1 MGSPHIDLQQGGIG
15 LGIYGARGTIAA
27 HREFGPKS
35 DGVVRRRQAAF
46 LKHSP
51 RRLQRLLIERRL
63 PLPRHRMMRALLLQN
78 FRGRG
83 GQRHGS
89 PEGQLSAK
97 CVQDGLRR
105 EVSRGLIG
113 IDRILRDLPQ
123 AAVPKMVGPMNR
135 HCVEPLHADG
145 MERRKSRRIVFR
157 DDFGNCGDLVSLA
170 RLASRQ
176 QPQDADPGRRRVN
189 QPVAILDLFERVR
202 FQRPMD
208 SFFNFAGH
216 IDNSFDPSEYN
227 SEMPTHIKEA
237 PEVILGA
244 AGPAIS
250 VDRERTRALRT
261 RQTIVVLLLF
271 GGYGA
276 LYFCRADLS
285 VATPLLVEELV
296 RHGISHADAIIR
308 MGSIASFGV
317 LAYALGKIFLTGLG
331 DFWGGRINFLIGLG
345 GATLFTLMFASGLSL
360 PLFTMAWIGNR
371 LTQSISWAGLI
382 KVSSKW
388 FDFSSYG
395 MIIGI
400 LSISYLVG
408 DAAARQWMGMLIEH
422 GFGWRTLF
430 YFAAAV
436 VALFLVVNFFFLR
449 ESRLD
454 AGFVE
459 AKPNPLNLFAASESR
474 PQSVRELLL
483 PLVRSRAFLLVCL
496 LSLGCTIIRE
506 SFNFWTP
513 VYLRD
518 YLGYSMSNAAR
529 MSAVFPGVGAV
540 SVLATGWLSDR
551 LGVNGRSL
559 IMFVGLGATAAA
571 LLVLMTMR
579 SSSTGPLL
587 PLIAIGTIAFC
598 LLGPYSYLGGAIAL
612 DFGGKQA
619 GAVSSGI
626 IDGVGY
632 LGAVVAGDSIARVS
646 VAFGWQGVFVAL
658 AAVSALAA
666 IGAGCLYLV
675 GAKAAA
681 RGKHLP

>member
-1 MGSPHIDLQQGGIG
+1 M
-15 LGIYGARGTIAA
+15 AIA
-27 HREFGPKS
+27 
-35 DGVVRRRQAAF
+35 
-46 LKHSP
+46 
-51 RRLQRLLIERRL
+51 
-63 PLPRHRMMRALLLQN
+63 
-78 FRGRG
+78 
-83 GQRHGS
+83 
-89 PEGQLSAK
+89 PE
-97 CVQDGLRR
+97 
-105 EVSRGLIG
+105 
-113 IDRILRDLPQ
+113 
-123 AAVPKMVGPMNR
+123 
-135 HCVEPLHADG
+135 
-145 MERRKSRRIVFR
+145 
-157 DDFGNCGDLVSLA
+157 LVSPDASNRGAQSRSL
-170 RLASRQ
+170 RL
-176 QPQDADPGRRRVN
+176 
-189 QPVAILDLFERVR
+189 
-202 FQRPMD
+202 
-208 SFFNFAGH
+208 
-216 IDNSFDPSEYN
+216 
-227 SEMPTHIKEA
+227 
-237 PEVILGA
+237 
-244 AGPAIS
+244 
-250 VDRERTRALRT
+250 
-261 RQTIVVLLLF
+261 RQTATVLLLF

-285 VATPLLVEELV
+285 VATPLLVEELG
-296 RHGISHADAIIR
+296 RHGVSHAVAIIR
-308 MGSIASFGV
+308 MGSIASLGV
-317 LAYALGKIFLTGLG
+317 LAYALGKLFLTGLG

-345 GATLFTLMFASGLSL
+345 GATAFTLMFASGLSL
-360 PLFTMAWIGNR
+360 PLFSIAWIGNR
-371 LTQSISWAGLI
+371 LTQSLSWAGLI

-388 FDFSSYG
+388 FDYSSYG

-436 VALFLVVNFFFLR
+436 VGLFFAVNYFFLR

-454 AGFVE
+454 AGFIE
-459 AKPNPLNLFAASESR
+459 AKPNPLNLFASSESR
-474 PQSVRELLL
+474 PQGVRELLL
-483 PLVRSRAFLLVCL
+483 PLVRSRAFLVVCL

-518 YLGYSMSNAAR
+518 YLGYSVSNAAR
-529 MSAVFPGVGAV
+529 MSSIFPGVGAV

-551 LGVNGRSL
+551 LGINGRPL
-559 IMFVGLGATAAA
+559 IMFVGLAATAAA

-598 LLGPYSYLGGAIAL
+598 LLGPYSYLGGAFAL

-646 VAFGWQGVFVAL
+646 VSFGWPGVFVAL

-666 IGAGCLYLV
+666 FGAGYLYYL

-681 RGKHLP
+681 SKKPLP

>member
-1 MGSPHIDLQQGGIG
+1 MPKHI
-15 LGIYGARGTIAA
+15 R
-27 HREFGPKS
+27 
-35 DGVVRRRQAAF
+35 
-46 LKHSP
+46 
-51 RRLQRLLIERRL
+51 
-63 PLPRHRMMRALLLQN
+63 
-78 FRGRG
+78 
-83 GQRHGS
+83 
-89 PEGQLSAK
+89 
-97 CVQDGLRR
+97 
-105 EVSRGLIG
+105 
-113 IDRILRDLPQ
+113 
-123 AAVPKMVGPMNR
+123 
-135 HCVEPLHADG
+135 
-145 MERRKSRRIVFR
+145 
-157 DDFGNCGDLVSLA
+157 
-170 RLASRQ
+170 
-176 QPQDADPGRRRVN
+176 
-189 QPVAILDLFERVR
+189 
-202 FQRPMD
+202 
-208 SFFNFAGH
+208 
-216 IDNSFDPSEYN
+216 
-227 SEMPTHIKEA
+227 EA
-237 PEVILGA
+237 PEAILGA
-244 AGPAIS
+244 VGAAAS
-250 VDRERTRALRT
+250 MDRARTRSLRM
-261 RQTIVVLLLF
+261 RQTVVVLLLF

-296 RHGISHADAIIR
+296 KHGVSHADAIIR

-317 LAYALGKIFLTGLG
+317 LAYALGKLFLTGLG

-345 GATLFTLMFASGLSL
+345 GAAAFTLMFASGLSL
-360 PLFTMAWIGNR
+360 PVFTIAWIGNR

-422 GFGWRTLF
+422 GFGWRILF

-436 VALFLVVNFFFLR
+436 VALLLVLNFFFLR

-454 AGFVE
+454 AGFAE

-474 PQSVRELLL
+474 PQSLGELLL
-483 PLVRSRAFLLVCL
+483 PLIRSRAFLLVCL

-513 VYLRD
+513 SYLRE

-551 LGVNGRSL
+551 LGANSRSL

-571 LLVLMTMR
+571 LLVLMTVR
-579 SSSTGPLL
+579 TSSTGPLL
-587 PLIAIGTIAFC
+587 PLISIGTIAFC
-598 LLGPYSYLGGAIAL
+598 LLGPYSYLGGAFAL

-619 GAVSSGI
+619 GAASSGI

-632 LGAVVAGDSIARVS
+632 LGAVVAGQGVGRVS
-646 VAFGWQGVFVAL
+646 VAFGWRGVFVAL

-666 IGAGCLYLV
+666 LGAGYLYLL

>member
-1 MGSPHIDLQQGGIG
+1 
-15 LGIYGARGTIAA
+15 
-27 HREFGPKS
+27 
-35 DGVVRRRQAAF
+35 
-46 LKHSP
+46 
-51 RRLQRLLIERRL
+51 
-63 PLPRHRMMRALLLQN
+63 
-78 FRGRG
+78 
-83 GQRHGS
+83 
-89 PEGQLSAK
+89 
-97 CVQDGLRR
+97 
-105 EVSRGLIG
+105 
-113 IDRILRDLPQ
+113 
-123 AAVPKMVGPMNR
+123 
-135 HCVEPLHADG
+135 
-145 MERRKSRRIVFR
+145 
-157 DDFGNCGDLVSLA
+157 
-170 RLASRQ
+170 
-176 QPQDADPGRRRVN
+176 
-189 QPVAILDLFERVR
+189 
-202 FQRPMD
+202 
-208 SFFNFAGH
+208 
-216 IDNSFDPSEYN
+216 
-227 SEMPTHIKEA
+227 MPTHIKEA
-237 PEVILGA
+237 PEAILGA
-244 AGPAIS
+244 VGPAAS
-250 VDRERTRALRT
+250 MDRAQTRSLRI
-261 RQTIVVLLLF
+261 RQTVVVLLLF

-296 RHGISHADAIIR
+296 KHGVSHADAIIR

-317 LAYALGKIFLTGLG
+317 LAYALGKLFLTGLG

-345 GATLFTLMFASGLSL
+345 GAAAFTLMFASGLSL
-360 PLFTMAWIGNR
+360 PVFTIAWIGNR

-400 LSISYLVG
+400 LSISYLIG

-422 GFGWRTLF
+422 GFGWRILF

-436 VALFLVVNFFFLR
+436 VALLLVLNFFFLR

-474 PQSVRELLL
+474 PQSWSELLL
-483 PLVRSRAFLLVCL
+483 PLIRSRAFLLVCL

-513 VYLRD
+513 SYLRE

-529 MSAVFPGVGAV
+529 MSAVFPGVGAL
-540 SVLATGWLSDR
+540 SVLATGWLSDH
-551 LGVNGRSL
+551 LGANSRSL

-571 LLVLMTMR
+571 LLVLMTVR
-579 SSSTGPLL
+579 SSATGPLL

-598 LLGPYSYLGGAIAL
+598 LLGPYSYLGGAFAL

-619 GAVSSGI
+619 GAASSGI

-632 LGAVVAGDSIARVS
+632 MGAVVAGQGIGRVS

-666 IGAGCLYLV
+666 LGAGYLYLLSV
-675 GAKAAA
+675 KAAA

>member
-1 MGSPHIDLQQGGIG
+1 M
-15 LGIYGARGTIAA
+15 
-27 HREFGPKS
+27 
-35 DGVVRRRQAAF
+35 
-46 LKHSP
+46 
-51 RRLQRLLIERRL
+51 
-63 PLPRHRMMRALLLQN
+63 
-78 FRGRG
+78 
-83 GQRHGS
+83 
-89 PEGQLSAK
+89 
-97 CVQDGLRR
+97 
-105 EVSRGLIG
+105 
-113 IDRILRDLPQ
+113 
-123 AAVPKMVGPMNR
+123 
-135 HCVEPLHADG
+135 
-145 MERRKSRRIVFR
+145 
-157 DDFGNCGDLVSLA
+157 
-170 RLASRQ
+170 
-176 QPQDADPGRRRVN
+176 
-189 QPVAILDLFERVR
+189 AI
-202 FQRPMD
+202 
-208 SFFNFAGH
+208 
-216 IDNSFDPSEYN
+216 
-227 SEMPTHIKEA
+227 A
-237 PEVILGA
+237 PELAVS
-244 AGPAIS
+244 PAS
-250 VDRERTRALRT
+250 PDGTQNRSLRL
-261 RQTIVVLLLF
+261 RQTTVVLLLF

-285 VATPLLVEELV
+285 VATPLLVEELG
-296 RHGISHADAIIR
+296 RHGVSHAVAIIR

-317 LAYALGKIFLTGLG
+317 LAYALGKLFLTGLG

-345 GATLFTLMFASGLSL
+345 GATAFTLMFASGLSL
-360 PLFTMAWIGNR
+360 PLFSIAWIGNR
-371 LTQSISWAGLI
+371 LTQSLSWAGLI

-388 FDFSSYG
+388 FDYSSYG

-436 VALFLVVNFFFLR
+436 VGLFFAVNYFFLR

-454 AGFVE
+454 AGFIE
-459 AKPNPLNLFAASESR
+459 AKPNPLNLFASSESR
-474 PQSVRELLL
+474 PQGLRELLL
-483 PLVRSRAFLLVCL
+483 PLVRSRAFLVVCL

-518 YLGYSMSNAAR
+518 YLGYSVSNAAR
-529 MSAVFPGVGAV
+529 MSSIFPGVGAV

-551 LGVNGRSL
+551 LGINGRSL
-559 IMFVGLGATAAA
+559 IMFVGLTATAAA

-598 LLGPYSYLGGAIAL
+598 LLGPYSYLGGAFAL

-646 VAFGWQGVFVAL
+646 VSFGWPGVFVAL

-666 IGAGCLYLV
+666 FGAGYLYYL
-675 GAKAAA
+675 GATAAA
-681 RGKHLP
+681 RKTPLP

>member
-1 MGSPHIDLQQGGIG
+1 
-15 LGIYGARGTIAA
+15 
-27 HREFGPKS
+27 
-35 DGVVRRRQAAF
+35 
-46 LKHSP
+46 
-51 RRLQRLLIERRL
+51 
-63 PLPRHRMMRALLLQN
+63 
-78 FRGRG
+78 
-83 GQRHGS
+83 
-89 PEGQLSAK
+89 
-97 CVQDGLRR
+97 
-105 EVSRGLIG
+105 
-113 IDRILRDLPQ
+113 
-123 AAVPKMVGPMNR
+123 
-135 HCVEPLHADG
+135 
-145 MERRKSRRIVFR
+145 
-157 DDFGNCGDLVSLA
+157 
-170 RLASRQ
+170 
-176 QPQDADPGRRRVN
+176 
-189 QPVAILDLFERVR
+189 
-202 FQRPMD
+202 
-208 SFFNFAGH
+208 
-216 IDNSFDPSEYN
+216 
-227 SEMPTHIKEA
+227 MPTQIKEA
-237 PEVILGA
+237 PEAILGA
-244 AGPAIS
+244 VGPAAS
-250 VDRERTRALRT
+250 MDRAQTRSLRI
-261 RQTIVVLLLF
+261 RQTVVVLLLF

-296 RHGISHADAIIR
+296 KHGVSHADAIIR

-317 LAYALGKIFLTGLG
+317 LAYALGKLFLTGLG

-345 GATLFTLMFASGLSL
+345 GAAAFTLMFASGLSL
-360 PLFTMAWIGNR
+360 PVFTIAWIGNR

-400 LSISYLVG
+400 LSISYLIG

-422 GFGWRTLF
+422 GFGWRILF

-436 VALFLVVNFFFLR
+436 VALLLVLNFFFLR

-474 PQSVRELLL
+474 PQSWSELLL
-483 PLVRSRAFLLVCL
+483 PLIRSRAFLLVCL

-513 VYLRD
+513 SYLRE

-551 LGVNGRSL
+551 LGANSRSL

-571 LLVLMTMR
+571 LLVLMTVR
-579 SSSTGPLL
+579 SSATGPLL

-598 LLGPYSYLGGAIAL
+598 LLGPYSYLGGAFAL

-619 GAVSSGI
+619 GAASSGI

-632 LGAVVAGDSIARVS
+632 MGAVVAGQGIGRVS

-666 IGAGCLYLV
+666 LGAGYLYLLSV
-675 GAKAAA
+675 KAAA
-681 RGKHLP
+681 RGRHLP